1 MDFGYTPQNEAFR
14 QEVRQFIVDNVTP
27 ALREELAQG
36 RLEGRGPLTKALF
49 RKLGGKGWIGMSWPK
64 EYGGQERDLVEQ
76 YIFEE
81 EFVRAGIPLDLNNI
95 LEQAP
100 AIMRA
105 GTEEQKKYFLPRLVR
120 PTVCREIMDLMT
132 NSCGYNRGESEL
144 RVAQ

>member
-14 QEVRQFIVDNVTP
+14 QEVRQFIVDNVTS

-49 RKLGGKGWIGMSWPK
+49 RKLGSKGWIGMSWPK

-95 LEQAP
+95 LVLLTQFGNYLSNYMISLVQKIDIANFGEIYHLDPSGGSRHAYNP
-100 AIMRA
+100 
-105 GTEEQKKYFLPRLVR
+105 EEP
-120 PTVCREIMDLMT
+120 
-132 NSCGYNRGESEL
+132 S
-144 RVAQ
+144 